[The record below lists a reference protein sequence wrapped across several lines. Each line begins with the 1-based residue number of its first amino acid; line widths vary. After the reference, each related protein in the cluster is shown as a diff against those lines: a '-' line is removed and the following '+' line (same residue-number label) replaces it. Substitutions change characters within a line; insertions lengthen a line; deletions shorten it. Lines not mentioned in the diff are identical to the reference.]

1 MINVFRNYRMQKL
14 TQNII
19 GIFGKKG
26 KIWLDHLP
34 LFVEQL
40 RIRWNLSQLV
50 PVDNMTYNYVVKAIT
65 NDNRRV
71 VLKIG
76 CDVKSIEHERLALK
90 HFDGN
95 GSIKLMDD
103 DKEYHALLLQQAVPG
118 ISLKSFYPAQADF
131 VIDRYAETTKKL
143 HAKPLPDNHHFAHI
157 RDWLTAIDSVESG
170 QIPENLLKK
179 ALRLK
184 KELLESPGRQVV
196 LHGDLHHDN
205 ILNDGNDW
213 LAIDPKGIIGEPEFE
228 AAAFDFIHSAETIHA
243 LDVQKLFG
251 GRAALLAQKSNL
263 SLQRIKDWVFVRL
276 ILAAAWSIEDKSDPG
291 WDIEQARR
299 LGEKDEI

>member
-1 MINVFRNYRMQKL
+1 MQKL
-14 TQNII
+14 TQNIT
-19 GIFGKKG
+19 GIFGTKG

-34 LFVEQL
+34 FIVERL
-40 RIRWNLSQLV
+40 RVRWNLSQLV

-71 VLKIG
+71 ILKIG
-76 CDVKSIEHERLALK
+76 CDDKSIEHERLALE
-90 HFDGN
+90 HFEGN
-95 GSIKLMDD
+95 GSIKLIDD

-118 ISLKSFYPAQADF
+118 ITLKSFYPAQADF
-131 VIDRYAETTKKL
+131 VIDRYAETMKKL
-143 HAKPLPDNHHFAHI
+143 HAKPLPESHHFAHI
-157 RDWLTAIDSVESG
+157 RDWLTAIDSVDSRL
-170 QIPENLLKK
+170 IPENLLKK
-179 ALRLK
+179 AIRLK
-184 KELLESPGRQVV
+184 KELLGYPGQQIV

-228 AAAFDFIHSAETIHA
+228 AAAFDFIHNAETTNA

-251 GRAALLAQKSNL
+251 ERAARLAQKSNL
-263 SLQRIKDWVFVRL
+263 SLQRIKNWVFVRL

-291 WDIEQARR
+291 RDIEQARR
-299 LGEKDEI
+299 LGEKDEV